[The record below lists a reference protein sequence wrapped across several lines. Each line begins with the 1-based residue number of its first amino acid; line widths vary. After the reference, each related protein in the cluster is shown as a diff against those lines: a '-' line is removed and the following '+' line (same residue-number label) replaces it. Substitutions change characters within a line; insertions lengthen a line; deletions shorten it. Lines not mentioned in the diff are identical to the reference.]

1 MYRAKE
7 FLVLLMLLTGMVQA
21 TLAQSSAVPTPE
33 SVFGFRVGADY
44 KMFNYQQQLDYFRKL
59 DAASDRVVMQEIGK
73 TTLGKPMVVVF
84 ISSEDNIKNLEK
96 YRKISEDLARVRVDD
111 ATARRYA
118 EEGKAVIWID
128 GGLHATERA
137 GAQMTPELAYRVAT
151 EETSEMRKIRE
162 EVIFILMPNM
172 NPDGL
177 NIVESW
183 YKKNMGTPWETTS
196 PPWLYHHYI
205 GHDNNRD
212 WFMNNM
218 PESYHVNEVLYNQWY
233 PQIVYNQHQTS
244 PSWARIFLPP
254 FDNPVNPNIH
264 PGATTG
270 TNLIGTAMANRFALE
285 RMPGVISYH
294 RFSMWWNGGMRTVP
308 YFHNMIG
315 ILTETGHA
323 TPTPRF
329 YDPDSIPKYIPAPGN
344 AKPTDGTHIFYSDP
358 WKGGESHFRD
368 AVDYMITGSL
378 AVLDMAADR
387 KEHYLYNIYTM
398 GKDAVGATLLEK
410 TYAYVI
416 PAEQFDRGEAR
427 NLVNILRQG
436 GVEVHKATKA
446 FTAGGKQYAAGSYIA
461 YGAQAFRPYLV
472 DLMEKQNYPDLRQ
485 SPGGPPIPPYDLA
498 GWTLPMQMGVT
509 VDKVMEKFAA
519 STEEI
524 KTREPV
530 AAGKV
535 GGKAGF
541 GYSLT
546 ANENAAIKA
555 TNFLL
560 ARGEKV
566 SRLAA
571 QQGDLAA
578 GTFVIEK
585 GSSTDANLAEASK
598 TFGVDF
604 SGLAAKPAGEMKS
617 IKLPKV
623 GLYKTWQANM
633 DEGWTRWLLE
643 DYGFPV
649 DTLHDEDVRSRDLA
663 QYDAIII
670 PDQRPDGILNGYA
683 FGFMP
688 PEYCG
693 GIGIDGLA
701 AIKNYVAGGGQLITF
716 DEASDFAVEQFGLS
730 LRSTTNDLSP
740 NSFFIPGSLIRT
752 IVDTKH
758 PLAYG
763 MQPEVAASFNQSR
776 AYRRVVKD
784 NEGEGG
790 KETTV
795 KEAPE
800 PPLEIVA
807 TYAKDKLL
815 MSGWAMGQDRYIG
828 SKAAVIKAGFGDG
841 SIVMFAFRPQFRG
854 QPRATYKLI
863 FNAIYEGTMK

>member
-1 MYRAKE
+1 
-7 FLVLLMLLTGMVQA
+7 MLGCLICFFWQEVA
-21 TLAQSSAVPTPE
+21 AQVPSPE
-33 SVFGFRVGADY
+33 AVFGFRVGADY
-44 KMFNYQQQLDYFRKL
+44 KLFNYQQQLNYFQKL
-59 DAASDRVVMQEIGK
+59 DAASDRVLMREIGK
-73 TTLGKPMVVVF
+73 TTLGKPMVIVF
-84 ISSEDNIKNLEK
+84 ISSEDNIRNLER
-96 YRKISEDLARVRVDD
+96 YRKINEDLARAKIDD

-118 EEGKAVIWID
+118 EEGKAIIWID
-128 GGLHATERA
+128 GGLHATEKA
-137 GAQMTPELAYRVAT
+137 GSQMTPELAYRVAT
-151 EETSEMRKIRE
+151 EESSEMKKIRDR
-162 EVIFILMPNM
+162 VIFILMPNM

-183 YKKNMGTPWETTS
+183 YKKNLGTPWETTN

-218 PESYHVNEVLYNQWY
+218 PESYHVNEVLYNEWY

-244 PSWARIFLPP
+244 PGWARIFLPP

-264 PGATTG
+264 PAATTG
-270 TNLIGTAMANRFALE
+270 TNLVGTAMANRFALE
-285 RMPGVISYH
+285 RMPGVISFH

-315 ILTETGHA
+315 ILTETAHA

-329 YDPDSIPKYIPAPGN
+329 YPPDSVPRYIRGTADS
-344 AKPTDGTHIFYSDP
+344 KPTDGTHIFYSDP

-378 AVLDMAADR
+378 AVLDLAADR
-387 KEHYLYNIYTM
+387 KEHYLYNIYRM
-398 GKDAVGATLLEK
+398 GRDAIEGVVLEK
-410 TYAYVI
+410 SFAYII
-416 PAEQFDRGEAR
+416 PADQFDKGEAR

-446 FTAGGKQYAAGSYIA
+446 FAAGGKSYGAGSYIV
-461 YGAQAFRPYLV
+461 YCAQAFRPYLV
-472 DLMEKQNYPDLRQ
+472 DLLEKQTHPDLRVT
-485 SPGGPPIPPYDLA
+485 PGGPPIPPYDLA
-498 GWTLPMQMGVT
+498 GWTLPMQMGLRVE
-509 VDKVMEKFAA
+509 KVMEQFTA

-530 AAGKV
+530 SPGAVSGRAA
-535 GGKAGF
+535 F

-546 ANENAAIKA
+546 PNENASIKA
-555 TNFLL
+555 VNFLL
-560 ARGEKV
+560 SKGENI
-566 SRLAA
+566 SRLSKN
-571 QQGDLAA
+571 QGELVA
-578 GTFVIEK
+578 GTFVLEK
-585 GSSTDANLAEASK
+585 SVATESNLREAAE
-598 TFGVDF
+598 TFGVSF
-604 SGLAAKPAGEMKS
+604 SGLSTRPEGELRR
-617 IKLPKV
+617 IRLPKV

-649 DTLHDEDVRSRDLA
+649 DTLHDNDVRTTDLA

-670 PDQRPDGILNGYA
+670 PDQSPEGILNGYR

-693 GIGIDGLA
+693 GIGLDGLQA
-701 AIKNYVAGGGQLITF
+701 LKNYVADGGQLITF

-730 LRSTTNDLSP
+730 LRSTTNGLSP
-740 NSFFIPGSLIRT
+740 NTFFIPGSLIRT
-752 IVDTKH
+752 NINTEH
-758 PLAYG
+758 SLAWG

-776 AYRRVVKD
+776 AYRRVVK
-784 NEGEGG
+784 NNQGEGG
-790 KETTV
+790 NEPTV
-795 KEAPE
+795 QKAPE

-807 TYAKDKLL
+807 TYAKDNLL
-815 MSGWAMGQDRYIG
+815 MSGWALGEKAHIG
-828 SKAAVIKAGFGDG
+828 SRAAVIKAQYGNGN
-841 SIVMFAFRPQFRG
+841 IVLFAFRPQFRG

-863 FNAIYEGTMK
+863 FNALYEGTMDLQEGS

>member
-1 MYRAKE
+1 M
-7 FLVLLMLLTGMVQA
+7 LMMLCLGLQWQQ
-21 TLAQSSAVPTPE
+21 TLAQVPVPGE
-33 SVFGFRVGADY
+33 FFGFQMGADY
-44 KMFNYQQQLDYFRKL
+44 KLFNYQQQLEYFQQL
-59 DAASDRVVMQEIGK
+59 DAASARVHMKEIGK

-84 ISSEDNIKNLEK
+84 ISSEKNIANLER
-96 YRKISEDLARVRVDD
+96 YRKISEDLARARVDD
-111 ATARRYA
+111 ATAVQYA

-151 EETSEMRKIRE
+151 EETSEMKKIRDN
-162 EVIFILMPNM
+162 VIFILMPNM

-177 NIVESW
+177 NIVENW
-183 YKKNMGTPWETTS
+183 YKKNLGTPWETTN

-218 PESYHVNEVLYNQWY
+218 PESYHVNEVLYNEWY

-270 TNLIGTAMANRFALE
+270 TNLVGTAMANRFALE

-294 RFSMWWNGGMRTVP
+294 TFSMWWNGGMRTVP

-323 TPTPRF
+323 TPTPR
-329 YDPDSIPKYIPAPGN
+329 YYEPDSIPKYIRGLSGS
-344 AKPTDGTHIFYSDP
+344 KPTDGTHIFYSDP

-378 AVLDMAADR
+378 AVLDLAADR
-387 KEHYLYNIYTM
+387 KEHYLYNIYKM
-398 GKDAVGATLLEK
+398 GKDAIDATLLENSF
-410 TYAYVI
+410 AYVV
-416 PAEQFDRGEAR
+416 PASQYDRGEAR

-436 GVEVHKATKA
+436 GVEAHRATKS
-446 FTAGGKQYAAGSYIA
+446 FTAGGQTYEAGSYIL
-461 YGAQAFRPYLV
+461 YCAQAFRPYLV
-472 DLMEKQNYPDLRQ
+472 DLLEKQNYPDLRVT
-485 SPGGPPIPPYDLA
+485 PGGPPIPPYDLA

-509 VDKVMEKFAA
+509 VNKVMEEFSAA
-519 STEEI
+519 TEEI
-524 KTREPV
+524 TTR
-530 AAGKV
+530 AALTPGKLS
-535 GGKAGF
+535 GRSGY
-541 GYSLT
+541 GYSLSP
-546 ANENAAIKA
+546 NENASVKA
-555 TNFLL
+555 VNFLL
-560 ARGEKV
+560 AKGESV

-571 QQGDLAA
+571 NQGELAA

-585 GSSTDANLAEASK
+585 GAATEAYIKEAAATFAVDLAGLASK
-598 TFGVDF
+598 PTAQLQV
-604 SGLAAKPAGEMKS
+604 
-617 IKLPKV
+617 IRLPKV

-649 DTLHDEDVRSRDLA
+649 DTLHDNDMRTRDLA
-663 QYDAIII
+663 LYDAIII
-670 PDQRPDGILNGYA
+670 PDQSPDGILNGYQ

-688 PEYCG
+688 PQYTG
-693 GIGIDGLA
+693 GMGLDGLQA
-701 AIKNYVAGGGQLITF
+701 LKNYVANGGRLITF
-716 DEASDFAVEQFGLS
+716 DEASDFAVEQFGLA
-730 LRSTTNDLSP
+730 LKSTTNGLSP
-740 NSFFIPGSLIRT
+740 NTFFIPGSLIRT
-752 IVDTKH
+752 TIDVNH
-758 PLAYG
+758 SLAYG
-763 MQPEVAASFNQSR
+763 VQPEVAASFNQSR
-776 AYRRVVKD
+776 AYARVLKKNV
-784 NEGEGG
+784 GEGG
-790 KETTV
+790 KEPTV

-807 TYAKDKLL
+807 TYAKDDLL
-815 MSGWAMGQDRYIG
+815 MSGWAMGEKAHIG
-828 SKAAVIKAGFGDG
+828 SKAAVIKAGYGNG
-841 SIVMFAFRPQFRG
+841 SVVLFAFRPQFRG

-863 FNAIYEGTMK
+863 FNAIYEGTMAPASGS

>member
-1 MYRAKE
+1 MHLKRG
-7 FLVLLMLLTGMVQA
+7 FLAMLSAFCLMMVN
-21 TLAQSSAVPTPE
+21 TTFAQVPTPE
-33 SVFGFRVGADY
+33 SHFGFQVGADY
-44 KMFNYQQQLDYFRKL
+44 KLFNHQQQMDYFQKL
-59 DAASDRVVMQEIGK
+59 DAASDRVLMKEIGK

-96 YRKISEDLARVRVDD
+96 YRKISEDLARVRVDE
-111 ATARRYA
+111 ATARKYS
-118 EEGKAVIWID
+118 EEGKAIIWID

-151 EETSEMRKIRE
+151 EETSEMKKIRE
-162 EVIFILMPNM
+162 EVIFILMPSM

-177 NIVESW
+177 NIVENW
-183 YKKNMGTPWETTS
+183 YKKQLGTPWETTN
-196 PPWLYHHYI
+196 PPWLYHHFI

-218 PESYHVNEVLYNQWY
+218 PESYHVNEVLYNEWY

-244 PSWARIFLPP
+244 PGWARIFLPP

-270 TNLIGTAMANRFALE
+270 TNLVGTAMANRFALE
-285 RMPGVISYH
+285 RKPGVISNH
-294 RFSMWWNGGMRTVP
+294 TFSMWWNGGMRTVP

-329 YDPDSIPKYIPAPGN
+329 YDPDSIPKYIRGLGGS
-344 AKPTDGTHIFYSDP
+344 KPTDGTHIFYSDP

-378 AVLDMAADR
+378 AVLDLAADR
-387 KEHYLYNIYTM
+387 KEHYLYNIYSM
-398 GKDAVGATLLEK
+398 GKDAIEAKLLENSF
-410 TYAYVI
+410 AYVI
-416 PAEQFDRGEAR
+416 PAEQFDKGEAR

-436 GVEVHKATKA
+436 GVEMHKATKSFMA
-446 FTAGGKQYAAGSYIA
+446 NGKQYAAGSYIA
-461 YGAQAFRPYLV
+461 YSAQAFRPYLV
-472 DLMEKQNYPDLRQ
+472 DLMEKQSYPDLRI

-509 VDKVMEKFAA
+509 VDKLMEKFTA

-530 AAGKV
+530 TAGKV
-535 GGKAGF
+535 SGKSSY

-546 ANENAAIKA
+546 TNENSAIKA
-555 TNFLL
+555 VNFLL
-560 ARGEKV
+560 AKGEKV

-571 QQGDLAA
+571 KQGDMAA
-578 GTFVIEK
+578 GTFVVKK
-585 GSSTDANLAEASK
+585 GGSTDANVSEASK
-598 TFGVDF
+598 TYGVDF
-604 SGLAAKPAGEMKS
+604 AGLAAKPAGTLKA

-633 DEGWTRWLLE
+633 DEGWTRWLLQ
-643 DYGFPV
+643 DYGFPL
-649 DTLHDEDVRSRDLA
+649 DTLHDNDVRTKDLS

-670 PDQRPDGILNGYA
+670 PDQRPDGILNGYS

-688 PEYCG
+688 PEYTG
-693 GIGIDGLA
+693 GMGIDGLA
-701 AIKNYVAGGGQLITF
+701 AIKNYVANGGQLITF
-716 DEASDFAVEQFGLS
+716 DEASDFAVDQFGLS
-730 LRSTTNDLSP
+730 LRSTTNGLSP
-740 NSFFIPGSLIRT
+740 NTFFIPGSLIRT
-752 IVDTKH
+752 NVDTNH
-758 PLAYG
+758 SLAYG
-763 MQPEVAASFNQSR
+763 VQAEVAASFNQSR
-776 AYRRVVKD
+776 AYSRVVKD

-790 KETTV
+790 KEPSV

-800 PPLEIVA
+800 PPLEIVG

-815 MSGWAMGQDRYIG
+815 MSGWAMGQDKYIG
-828 SKAAVIKAGFGDG
+828 SKAAVIKAGYGSG
-841 SIVMFAFRPQFRG
+841 SIVLFAFRPQFRG

-863 FNAIYEGTMK
+863 FNAIYEGTME